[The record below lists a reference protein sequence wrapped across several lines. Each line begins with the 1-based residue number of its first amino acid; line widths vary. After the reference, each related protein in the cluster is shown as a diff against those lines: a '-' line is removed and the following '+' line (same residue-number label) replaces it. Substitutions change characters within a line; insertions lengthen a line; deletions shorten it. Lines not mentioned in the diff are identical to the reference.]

1 MTNRLAVVPATYVK
15 FSTMVD
21 GTLRVVLDI
30 EPKNMAD
37 AIGLFSK
44 PGAPVAVARLT
55 DSAAVAADRETD
67 GPIAN
72 TNPYRGPQEMPRL
85 PGSPASE
92 RKPTSLAS
100 KVAMTVEREDFQS
113 FLQCD
118 TAYLE
123 VWRQAMARLN
133 ARGAL
138 DYCSNNRRDIVEEAV
153 KLFCGVERKRD
164 IIAGTPAGERWQDLW
179 FQFTHSGQGRAA

>member
-55 DSAAVAADRETD
+55 DSAAVAADRESTAPIN
-67 GPIAN
+67 GPASN
-72 TNPYRGPQEMPRL
+72 RGPQEMPRM
-85 PGSPASE
+85 PGAPASE
-92 RKPTSLAS
+92 RKSLPLAS
-100 KVAMTVEREDFQS
+100 RVKLACDRSDFYDWLRRESAYEEIVIEETDALAPQGGNVYFQ
-113 FLQCD
+113 
-118 TAYLE
+118 
-123 VWRQAMARLN
+123 
-133 ARGAL
+133 
-138 DYCSNNRRDIVEEAV
+138 DISEAV
-153 KLFCGVERKRD
+153 VKRLCGVERKRD
-164 IIAGTPAGERWQDLW
+164 ILPGTPAAERWQDIW